1 MSEKVY
7 KATLQAEVGVRNFT
21 IVRNPDFHQYYI
33 QNRDDAYRYAE
44 NLKEMVSDN
53 PAQLANA
60 KDLKRFLDNRLLRF
74 DTTMSMAKA
83 NMESIEYFQRRI
95 MLPESLSASTLVRN
109 KLDEMVRI
117 EKRLLTSREK
127 ELFTNMKMLG
137 PLLLVLLAISIL
149 ISMVNLYGLNMF
161 DKSRKKYDEQIDH
174 YQREL
179 QEQIKSL
186 NMSNSELEQFAYVAS
201 HDLQEPL
208 RKIIAFSE
216 LLEENMKGKL
226 EGENKLYL
234 ERITN
239 SAGRMRVLIND
250 LLNFSRASRNT
261 NESEIV
267 SLNKVLQNVRE
278 DLSMKIAEM
287 NATLSVG
294 NLPEVQGTYS
304 EMQQVFQNLVS
315 NALKFSKKEV
325 SPEIVIQ
332 SNLATQ
338 AMVKQFPELDPQA
351 KYHCI
356 TVTDNGIGIEEAFYD
371 KIFVIFQRLHS
382 KEAYDGTGIGLAV
395 CKKIIEKHGGKI
407 FLSSQ
412 KGLGTTFT
420 VLLELS

>member
-174 YQREL
+174 YQR
-179 QEQIKSL
+179 
-186 NMSNSELEQFAYVAS
+186 
-201 HDLQEPL
+201 DL
-208 RKIIAFSE
+208 
-216 LLEENMKGKL
+216 
-226 EGENKLYL
+226 
-234 ERITN
+234 
-239 SAGRMRVLIND
+239 
-250 LLNFSRASRNT
+250 
-261 NESEIV
+261 
-267 SLNKVLQNVRE
+267 
-278 DLSMKIAEM
+278 
-287 NATLSVG
+287 
-294 NLPEVQGTYS
+294 
-304 EMQQVFQNLVS
+304 
-315 NALKFSKKEV
+315 
-325 SPEIVIQ
+325 
-332 SNLATQ
+332 
-338 AMVKQFPELDPQA
+338 
-351 KYHCI
+351 
-356 TVTDNGIGIEEAFYD
+356 
-371 KIFVIFQRLHS
+371 
-382 KEAYDGTGIGLAV
+382 
-395 CKKIIEKHGGKI
+395 
-407 FLSSQ
+407 
-412 KGLGTTFT
+412 
-420 VLLELS
+420 

>member
-7 KATLQAEVGVRNFT
+7 KAILQAEVGVRNFT
-21 IVRNPDFHQYYI
+21 IVRNPDFHQQYI

-74 DTTMSMAKA
+74 DTTMNMAKA
-83 NMESIEYFQRRI
+83 NMESLEYFQRRI

-186 NMSNSELEQFAYVAS
+186 NMSNRELEQFAYVAS

-261 NESEIV
+261 NESENV

-278 DLSMKIAEM
+278 DLSIKIAEM

-325 SPEIVIQ
+325 RPEIVIQ
-332 SNLATQ
+332 SILAPH
-338 AMVKQFPELDPQA
+338 AMVKQFPELDPLA

-420 VLLELS
+420 ILLEVP